1 MLNLIWRL
9 RSVATGCGIQ
19 RSFLQG
25 SHLCCETRSPQAL
38 SWPLGTSTALP
49 AGSVA
54 PLPRPPAGLEEG
66 VGRAFRPTWRISCAL
81 NGGAVGLSSGG

>member
-1 MLNLIWRL
+1 MLNLIWLL

-25 SHLCCETRSPQAL
+25 SHLCCEMRSQQAL

-49 AGSVA
+49 AGRVPA
-54 PLPRPPAGLEEG
+54 PPLPRQPGWNKEWVEPADL
-66 VGRAFRPTWRISCAL
+66 P
-81 NGGAVGLSSGG
+81 GGYLAR